1 MVTTKDLVIRPL
13 VFIAVCWSLWIGLD
27 LHKEVRARQ
36 LRQPGSYP
44 LYSDL
49 MPALWIF
56 VGMTFAQLVFRQIF
70 SVVARAMIPKKPRW
84 SGPVWDAKVVRCC
97 DAVFKCF
104 YYLAITTW
112 WTVALRGD
120 PWVPRVLGGG
130 GQTRSCW
137 TDGHPFQPVPD
148 QLRRFYLTAIG
159 FHLSEA
165 AMVFLETRKPD
176 FWEMLLHHTIACSLV
191 SYSYMLNYV
200 RVGSLV
206 LMLHGATDVF
216 IYASKAVVDT
226 PFIRVIAASYFGL
239 IVAYAWFRIY
249 IFPVYIMRSAWVE
262 SVKMVGSK
270 AMFGWGFMNFA
281 LCVLLV
287 LHIYWF
293 GLIIKIG
300 FVFRRTGQARDLQ
313 SNLSAY
319 ELPGKKK
326 DQ

>member
-1 MVTTKDLVIRPL
+1 MWTTKDLVIRPL
-13 VFIAVCWSLWIGLD
+13 VLVAICWAVRIGAA
-27 LHKEVRARQ
+27 LHREVRARQ

-44 LYSDL
+44 QYADL
-49 MPALWIF
+49 LPALGIF
-56 VGMTFAQLVFRQIF
+56 AGMLLTQILFRQLF
-70 SVVARAMIPKKPRW
+70 SVIARAMIPKKPRW

-104 YYLAITTW
+104 YYLTM
-112 WTVALRGD
+112 TVWCSVLLRGEA
-120 PWVPRVLGGG
+120 WVPWALGGG
-130 GQTRSCW
+130 GQTRFCW
-137 TDGHPFQPVPD
+137 ADGFPFQPVPD

-165 AMVFLETRKPD
+165 AMVLLETRKPD
-176 FWEMLLHHTIACSLV
+176 FWEMLLHHTIACTLV
-191 SYSYMLNYV
+191 SYSYVLNYV

-206 LMLHGATDVF
+206 LLLHGATDVF

-226 PFIRVIAASYFGL
+226 PYTRIIAASYFAL
-239 IVAYAWFRIY
+239 ILAYAWFRIF
-249 IFPVYIMRSAWVE
+249 IFPMYVMRSAWVE
-262 SVKMVGSK
+262 STQTVDSEL
-270 AMFGWGFMNFA
+270 MFGWGYLNFA

-313 SNLSAY
+313 SNLSAL
-319 ELPGKKK
+319 ELQGKKRE
-326 DQ
+326 